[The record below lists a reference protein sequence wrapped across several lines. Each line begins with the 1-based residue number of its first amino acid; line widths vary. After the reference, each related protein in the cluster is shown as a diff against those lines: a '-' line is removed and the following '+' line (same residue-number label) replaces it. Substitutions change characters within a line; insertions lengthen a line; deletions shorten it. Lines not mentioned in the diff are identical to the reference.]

1 MTATTMMQL
10 QETYGT
16 GRSRLEWDKSIYPP
30 VLPVLPLPLQFVPSV
45 VVSLGVVSLI
55 SSLPLFAFLP
65 VIQLSHP
72 TFLYLLCSSYSLP
85 HRAPS
90 HHLTSPQLLG
100 FADVLSGMCSSHC
113 HYSPPLHA

>member
-65 VIQLSHP
+65 HP
-72 TFLYLLCSSYSLP
+72 AFPPHVFVPLMFIILITSSCSLTSP
-85 HRAPS
+85 
-90 HHLTSPQLLG
+90 HLTSTAL
-100 FADVLSGMCSSHC
+100 FR
-113 HYSPPLHA
+113 